1 MSNHPLTPDLSKV
14 NIEELNKK
22 YGDLLKRITYAY
34 RIGQSQMV
42 GQLQLLMQDYQDEIS
57 SRNRQ
62 ALADMEKNSKN
73 FKNIID
79 IQ

>member
-14 NIEELNKK
+14 NIEDLNKK

-57 SRNRQ
+57 NRNQQ

>member
-1 MSNHPLTPDLSKV
+1 MGHPLTPDLSKV
-14 NIEELNKK
+14 SLDDLNKK

-34 RIGQSQMV
+34 QIGQPDMV
-42 GQLQLLMQDYQDEIS
+42 QQLQMLMEDYQNEINL
-57 SRNRQ
+57 RNQ
-62 ALADMEKNSKN
+62 KLMADMEKQSKQ